1 MSSSLSFESSKDSS
15 DSILASFPVEVF
27 GSLVVSAN
35 KVDSEVLRVLD
46 EKSKVSTRDDTD
58 SITEGFSVV
67 SKSFVVVL
75 DEVVIGAEVEI
86 ESTSLSSMPSAFLSA
101 IFFKTRMSQYDF
113 EVYDDYRGSIYRNA
127 H

>member
-15 DSILASFPVEVF
+15 YSILASFPVEVF

-101 IFFKTRMSQYDF
+101 IFSFVYAFEPGLKLLRSQNS
-113 EVYDDYRGSIYRNA
+113 DYSMP
-127 H
+127 